1 MKSTEL
7 RIGNFIYYNNNPE
20 SNEIYD
26 VVRVNLNDIHS
37 LQLKIDGEID
47 WRYGVIPLDEQ
58 WFEKFGGIKSEDY
71 DDCYTIR
78 GMRWTYNFFKN
89 DNYGDDPYWTCE
101 QVIGITHIEYV
112 HQLQNLFFAL
122 SGEEL
127 ELIK

>member
-7 RIGNFIYYNNNPE
+7 RIGNFIYYSQSPE
-20 SNEIYD
+20 SDQPYD
-26 VVRVNLNDIHS
+26 VFKTNLNDIHS
-37 LQLKIDGEID
+37 LQLQESMDL
-47 WRYGVIPLDEQ
+47 RYAPIPLTEQ

-71 DDCYTIR
+71 DDCYTIS